1 MLNYFVNIP
10 TEYFIYFLYG
20 SAFLFLSFA
29 IFIKDMKGSDL
40 KLADSLW
47 LLGMFG
53 LTHGLHELLAMYP
66 LIEGAHLSM
75 QELFNAK
82 LIALVVLVL
91 SFLFLLQFGLALT
104 LSTRNKRSLWS
115 NVIPAVLVLAWVAF
129 VAARDSTMT
138 MRFLGQTETSARLI
152 FCLTGALLTA
162 YGLMAYSHEI
172 KVLSRSV
179 SRHLW
184 YAGVAFVFYGVFA
197 GVFVTRFSII
207 ALPFPVELLR
217 GGAAIV
223 ITYFI
228 VKALNIFNIEMRKR
242 IEQQTRHLVQT
253 EKLTSLGQLAAGIAH
268 EINNPLTN
276 ASLGIQTLKLKFAAS
291 GSGSEIV
298 EKLDA
303 VERNIDKAS
312 MIARELLQFSR
323 QRESEFSPVNMNS
336 IVRGAMTLLQY
347 KLKNILVKQDL
358 ADVPDVMGDAG
369 KLEQVIINILSNAV
383 EAMPQGGTISI
394 VTARSK
400 AGVRVRIEDT
410 GSGITERN
418 LTRVFDPFF
427 TTKEPG
433 SGTGLGLSICYGII
447 KDHHGT
453 IDVSSMKEK
462 GTMVTIT
469 IPERNL
475 YEAHSGR

>member
-1 MLNYFVNIP
+1 MLNYFEHIP

-40 KLADSLW
+40 QLADSLW

-66 LIEGAHLSM
+66 LIEGPHLSM

-82 LIALVVLVL
+82 LVSLVVLVL

-104 LSTRNKRSLWS
+104 LSTRNKRPLWS
-115 NVIPAVLVLAWVAF
+115 NLIPAVLVLAWVAF
-129 VAARDSTMT
+129 IAARGSAMT
-138 MRFLGQTETSARLI
+138 MRFLGQAETSARLI

-162 YGLMAYSHEI
+162 YGLMTYSHEI

-179 SRHLW
+179 SRHLR
-184 YAGVAFVFYGVFA
+184 YAGVAFIFYGVFA
-197 GVFVTRFSII
+197 GIFVTRFSII
-207 ALPFPVELLR
+207 ALPFPIELLR

-228 VKALNIFNIEMRKR
+228 VRALNVFNIEMRRR

-276 ASLGIQTLKLKFAAS
+276 ASLGIQTLKLRFASTDA
-291 GSGSEIV
+291 GEIV

-312 MIARELLQFSR
+312 VIARELLQFSR
-323 QRESEFSPVNMNS
+323 QRETEFSPVNMNS
-336 IVRGAMTLLQY
+336 IVRGALTLLQY

-358 ADVPDVMGDAG
+358 ANVSEVLGDAG

-394 VTARSK
+394 ATSRSK

-410 GSGITERN
+410 GPGIPEGN

-433 SGTGLGLSICYGII
+433 AGTGLGLSICYGII

-453 IDVSSMKEK
+453 IDVSSMNGK

-469 IPERNL
+469 IPERK
-475 YEAHSGR
+475 

>member
-1 MLNYFVNIP
+1 MLNNFINIP
-10 TEYFIYFLYG
+10 TEYLIYFLYG

-53 LTHGLHELLAMYP
+53 LTHGMHELMAMYP
-66 LIEGAHLSM
+66 LIEGANLSM

-82 LIALVVLVL
+82 LVSLVVLVL
-91 SFLFLLQFGLALT
+91 SFLFLLQFGLILT
-104 LSTRNKRSLWS
+104 FSTRNRGPLWPSAITASL
-115 NVIPAVLVLAWVAF
+115 LLAWVAF
-129 VAARDSTMT
+129 ATAHGTPMT
-138 MRFLGQTETSARLI
+138 MLFLMQAERSARLVL
-152 FCLTGALLTA
+152 CLAGALLTA
-162 YGLMAYSHEI
+162 YGLMVYSQEI

-179 SRHLW
+179 SRHLR

-197 GVFVTRFSII
+197 GVFVTRFSVI
-207 ALPFPVELLR
+207 ALPFPIELLR
-217 GGAAIV
+217 GGTAIV
-223 ITYFI
+223 VTYFI

-242 IEQQTRHLVQT
+242 IEQQTRQLVQM

-276 ASLGIQTLKLKFAAS
+276 ASLGIQTLKLKFAANT
-291 GSGSEIV
+291 GGSEIV

-312 MIARELLQFSR
+312 VIARELLQFSR
-323 QRESEFSPVNMNS
+323 QRESEFSLVNMNS
-336 IVRGAMTLLQY
+336 IVRGALTLLQY
-347 KLKNILVKQDL
+347 KLKNILVRQDL
-358 ADVPDVMGDAG
+358 AEVPEVPGDAG
-369 KLEQVIINILSNAV
+369 KLEQVIINVLSNAV

-394 VTARSK
+394 VTSRSR

-410 GSGITERN
+410 GPGIPEGN

-433 SGTGLGLSICYGII
+433 AGTGLGLSICYGII

-453 IDVSSMKEK
+453 IDVSSMKGK
-462 GTMVTIT
+462 GTTVMIT
-469 IPERNL
+469 IPERK
-475 YEAHSGR
+475 